1 MNTEKVKLNK
11 KPEVGNPVST
21 NQPDFVNESYE
32 SAPTPPTNVKIPTM
46 EPSYV
51 KGSTFPTNAVPLP
64 SKGLLYPSDSPLRQG
79 YVEMKFM
86 TAKEENI
93 LTTESY
99 INQGIVIDKFLE
111 SMVVAP
117 KFNFNELLS
126 GDKDALIVASR
137 IYGHGEIYNIE
148 VTAPSGKKQK
158 LDIDLTTLE
167 HKEFP
172 ETLYVNGENKF
183 QYSFENRFGRY
194 DLTFKLLT
202 GEDNR
207 NIEAALKKY
216 KKAGTADK
224 QVTTRLEHMIL
235 SVNGNSDPTFI
246 KLFVENEFLS
256 RDYRTF
262 RDHVASITPGVNFEI
277 EVVDEETGDSFR
289 SNVALGPDFFWPD
302 IRI

>member
-11 KPEVGNPVST
+11 KPEIGSPVST
-21 NQPDFVNESYE
+21 NQPDSVNESYE
-32 SAPTPPTNVKIPTM
+32 SIPPTNLKVPTT

-64 SKGLLYPSDSPLRQG
+64 SKGLLYPLDSPLRQG

-172 ETLYVNGENKF
+172 EDLYVNGENKF
-183 QYSFENRFGRY
+183 KYSFENRFGRY

-207 NIEAALKKY
+207 NIESALKKY

-262 RDHVASITPGVNFEI
+262 RDYVASITPGVNFEI